1 MAGTDVVAAAEVAEE
16 GVVLT
21 ASGMGKPE
29 KVVVLKEKKVKAVVS
44 KEMKMKTT
52 KAGNVAAAHPSY
64 LLMVKEAIGSLK
76 ERTGSSQHAIAKYLE
91 EVYKTGLP
99 PNFKKI
105 LSVRLRN
112 MTKQG
117 KVYKVKNSFKLSEEL
132 KKPMMIRR
140 KAGPNKSTLSIKG
153 DSNNKEIEV
162 LKPIKAPKPKS
173 QNRVKKTT
181 TTTIIDGVP
190 VPKSPK
196 PAKARKA
203 PKFEN
208 KTSKLPKAGTK
219 PRKLSVTATK
229 KGEVKKFTPPA
240 VAAAAAAT
248 TTKPAL
254 VSSLTSKKAS
264 GVRKTA
270 AKKLLTPKKSTK
282 SVKTSKSKGV
292 MKAPPGAPSNKAVAK
307 KAKK

>member
-1 MAGTDVVAAAEVAEE
+1 MCCVECSPLGFLFRLLSCLTS
-16 GVVLT
+16 VL
-21 ASGMGKPE
+21 
-29 KVVVLKEKKVKAVVS
+29 VVS
-44 KEMKMKTT
+44 L
-52 KAGNVAAAHPSY
+52 AFAWCVQ
-64 LLMVKEAIGSLK
+64 MVKEAIGSLK

-140 KAGPNKSTLSIKG
+140 KVGPNKSTLSIKG

-162 LKPIKAPKPKS
+162 LKLIKAPKSKS

-196 PAKARKA
+196 PAKAPKA

-208 KTSKLPKAGTK
+208 KTSKLPKPGTK

-229 KGEVKKFTPPA
+229 KGGEKKFTPPA
-240 VAAAAAAT
+240 VAAAAVA
-248 TTKPAL
+248 TKPAL
-254 VSSLTSKKAS
+254 VSTLTSKKAS

>member
-1 MAGTDVVAAAEVAEE
+1 
-16 GVVLT
+16 
-21 ASGMGKPE
+21 
-29 KVVVLKEKKVKAVVS
+29 
-44 KEMKMKTT
+44 
-52 KAGNVAAAHPSY
+52 
-64 LLMVKEAIGSLK
+64 MVKEAIGSLK

-112 MTKQG
+112 MAKQG

-140 KAGPNKSTLSIKG
+140 KAAPNKSTLSIKG
-153 DSNNKEIEV
+153 DSNKEIEV
-162 LKPIKAPKPKS
+162 LKSIKAPKTKS
-173 QNRVKKTT
+173 QNRVKKAT

-190 VPKSPK
+190 VQKSPK
-196 PAKARKA
+196 PAKAPKA

-208 KTSKLPKAGTK
+208 KTSKLSKPGTK

-229 KGEVKKFTPPA
+229 KGEEKKFTPPA
-240 VAAAAAAT
+240 VAAGA
-248 TTKPAL
+248 TKPAL

-270 AKKLLTPKKSTK
+270 AKKLMTPKKSTK
-282 SVKTSKSKGV
+282 SVKKSKGV
-292 MKAPPGAPSNKAVAK
+292 MKAPPGAPSNKAVAQ

>member
-1 MAGTDVVAAAEVAEE
+1 MAAVTDDVAVASATVAVVEEVVAKATVPKE
-16 GVVLT
+16 
-21 ASGMGKPE
+21 KKQKQE
-29 KVVVLKEKKVKAVVS
+29 KVVKEKKPKIAKAANPS
-44 KEMKMKTT
+44 
-52 KAGNVAAAHPSY
+52 AAASHPSY

-140 KAGPNKSTLSIKG
+140 KTGPNKSTLSIKG
-153 DSNNKEIEV
+153 DSNKEMDV
-162 LKPIKAPKPKS
+162 LKPIKASKPKS

-196 PAKARKA
+196 PAKALKA

-208 KTSKLPKAGTK
+208 KTSKLPKPGAK

-229 KGEVKKFTPPA
+229 KGGEKKFTPPA
-240 VAAAAAAT
+240 VAAAAVAT

-292 MKAPPGAPSNKAVAK
+292 MKALPGAPSNKAVAK

>member
-1 MAGTDVVAAAEVAEE
+1 
-16 GVVLT
+16 
-21 ASGMGKPE
+21 
-29 KVVVLKEKKVKAVVS
+29 
-44 KEMKMKTT
+44 
-52 KAGNVAAAHPSY
+52 
-64 LLMVKEAIGSLK
+64 
-76 ERTGSSQHAIAKYLE
+76 
-91 EVYKTGLP
+91 
-99 PNFKKI
+99 
-105 LSVRLRN
+105 
-112 MTKQG
+112 
-117 KVYKVKNSFKLSEEL
+117 
-132 KKPMMIRR
+132 MIRR

-153 DSNNKEIEV
+153 DNSEEIEV

-181 TTTIIDGVP
+181 TTIIDGVP

-196 PAKARKA
+196 PAKAPKA

-208 KTSKLPKAGTK
+208 KTSKLPEPGTK
-219 PRKLSVTATK
+219 PRKLSVTTK
-229 KGEVKKFTPPA
+229 KGEEKKFTPPA

-264 GVRKTA
+264 GMRKTA
-270 AKKLLTPKKSTK
+270 AKKLMTPKKSTK

-292 MKAPPGAPSNKAVAK
+292 MKTSTGAPSNKAVAK

>member
-21 ASGMGKPE
+21 ASEMGKPE

-44 KEMKMKTT
+44 KEMKTT
-52 KAGNVAAAHPSY
+52 KAGNVTAAHPSY

-153 DSNNKEIEV
+153 DNNKEMDV
-162 LKPIKAPKPKS
+162 LKPIKASKPKS

-181 TTTIIDGVP
+181 MTTIIDGVP

-196 PAKARKA
+196 PAKAPKA

-208 KTSKLPKAGTK
+208 KTSKLPKPGAK

-229 KGEVKKFTPPA
+229 KGGEKKFTPPA
-240 VAAAAAAT
+240 VAAAAVAT

-292 MKAPPGAPSNKAVAK
+292 MKALPGALSNKAVAK

>member
-1 MAGTDVVAAAEVAEE
+1 MAAVTDDVVVAAATV
-16 GVVLT
+16 
-21 ASGMGKPE
+21 
-29 KVVVLKEKKVKAVVS
+29 AVVEEVV
-44 KEMKMKTT
+44 KPKIA
-52 KAGNVAAAHPSY
+52 KAANPSAAASHPSY

-132 KKPMMIRR
+132 KKPMMVRR
-140 KAGPNKSTLSIKG
+140 KAGPNKSMLSIKG
-153 DSNNKEIEV
+153 DSNKEIEV

-196 PAKARKA
+196 PAKAPKA
-203 PKFEN
+203 LKFEN
-208 KTSKLPKAGTK
+208 KRSKLPKPGTK

-229 KGEVKKFTPPA
+229 KGEEKKFTPPA
-240 VAAAAAAT
+240 VAADAAA
-248 TTKPAL
+248 TKPAL

-270 AKKLLTPKKSTK
+270 AKKLMTPKKSTK